1 MSDGNDPWAG
11 LTSDEGGGEVGPTLI
26 GAELYNQDGTFAG
39 QLVQRPSGKL
49 YLATKTGSTTNMKAF
64 SGGSYLTAFNEG
76 VTLGANGELLTSRDI
91 PFPTT
96 PDVPSAPAYSSTRQA
111 QVEAQSFQAEQAR
124 LDREAQVARDTA
136 AAEQDRLDRENT
148 ARMNRLSDLNDLIQ
162 QAMGNQQSA
171 REMKFGLRT
180 DPFALAGTFSGGA
193 MRGTTPTQAFG
204 NQLQNFAQAPLPQLG
219 ADAQM
224 PQIEQGIQQ
233 VQAMGAP
240 PMGGGFGMEQG
251 GTMGPMGPDFS
262 PPGYSVIVGEGALN
276 GDEEVVTRLNDG
288 TVLVT
293 PLKGGAQYGGTFG
306 PTEPTSESSY
316 AALSPLYRSLGLS
329 NIPTFQR
336 TPTGYSTSG
345 GLDALS
351 RLGYQPSLVRTPEG
365 GVLYRNPSG
374 QYQPVTS
381 DAFAQSQF
389 RWGDVFNLTDPADI
403 ARVHSP
409 GVLGAPLTAPP
420 SDIGPGQGAFGPAGT
435 PFTSPFGQLLPNPY
449 NVAGPIRWAD
459 PILASS
465 YASAYGSAKNPWGQP
480 MGIDPETLMA
490 MAESPFPTGVQ
501 RGVQRRVLGFR

>member
-1 MSDGNDPWAG
+1 MAIDKDISAQDLLGGRNRTPVQQSGLFDPQTGAPIPITEIGNYTFVKDAQGVFRQVTVNSDDPFGEQFYEFPIADIG
-11 LTSDEGGGEVGPTLI
+11 TLRDYGFLPKEPTGGGAGRTQFPSEQAVDVAQ
-26 GAELYNQDGTFAG
+26 AE
-39 QLVQRPSGKL
+39 
-49 YLATKTGSTTNMKAF
+49 YL
-64 SGGSYLTAFNEG
+64 
-76 VTLGANGELLTSRDI
+76 
-91 PFPTT
+91 
-96 PDVPSAPAYSSTRQA
+96 QA
-111 QVEAQSFQAEQAR
+111 QTANIQTPEERA
-124 LDREAQVARDTA
+124 LDREA
-136 AAEQDRLDRENT
+136 E

-233 VQAMGAP
+233 VQALGAP

-409 GVLGAPLTAPP
+409 GVLGATLTAPP